1 MVSSVPGMTEAINP
15 VPEGYTT
22 VTPWM
27 ISKDTAGLIEFLEQ
41 ALGAE
46 ELARV
51 ENPNGPGIGHA
62 EVRIGNAVVMLFDV
76 LSPEWPHTPAFLRLY
91 LPDGDAAYQR
101 AVDAGAT
108 PLHRMTEMFWGD
120 RVGRVRDPFGNVYW
134 IQTRVAELELDEIA
148 RRMVQPEFIA
158 AMEYM
163 QSGELV
169 VSHVTG
175 RP

>member
-1 MVSSVPGMTEAINP
+1 MSETINP

-27 ISKDTAGLIEFLEQ
+27 ISKDTAGLIDFLER
-41 ALGAE
+41 AFGAE

-62 EVRIGNAVVMLFDV
+62 EVRIGNAIVMLFDV
-76 LSPEWPHTPAFLRLY
+76 LSPEWPYTPSFLRLY
-91 LPDGDAAYQR
+91 LPDGDAAFQR

-120 RVGRVRDPFGNVYW
+120 RVGRLRDPFGNVYW
-134 IQTRVAELELDEIA
+134 IQTRVVELAPDEIG
-148 RRMVQPEFIA
+148 RRMGEPEFVA
-158 AMEYM
+158 AMEYI
-163 QSGELV
+163 QNWDELIADQAAR
-169 VSHVTG
+169 SNTHG
-175 RP
+175 